1 MEDLEKLIEMVWASK
16 GKMPVLVGEPG
27 CGKTTMV
34 NELAR
39 KKGVPIKVLNLAS
52 FEAIDMNGMPYL
64 DKEGNLQTSTPGW
77 YTDIK
82 AYLEE
87 HPECTEYIVMFDE
100 CSNTPTDVRNTLL
113 ELELHHMLP
122 NGTKVDERV
131 KFIGAMNTAKDLEG
145 FVEFSNAM
153 KDRMFMIPFVTDP
166 VEWRKMFE
174 NNFGK
179 PQSEREKS
187 VRKELSKFLET
198 NPQLLEGRKPVSAST
213 YGITDEAEAT
223 TVEYTTPNRRNWDNL
238 ARLMAQTQND
248 EELKPLCKTMFIGM
262 VGLECW
268 RNYKEYLGTKS
279 KPLSEYKWDGEPDE
293 ISQQVARLK
302 AEKDVDK
309 KVAYYER
316 AYEFCAN
323 KEVVASILPD
333 VLASAISKHGLEY
346 QKKYPKFYEIYK
358 KIGA

>member
-1 MEDLEKLIEMVWASK
+1 MEDLEKLIKMVWASE
-16 GKMPVLVGEPG
+16 GKVPVLVGEPG
-27 CGKTTMV
+27 CGKTTFV
-34 NELAR
+34 NSMAEKDEAFL
-39 KKGVPIKVLNLAS
+39 KVINLSA
-52 FEAIDMNGMPYL
+52 FEAVDMNGMPFLNDGKLMFSDPFYL
-64 DKEGNLQTSTPGW
+64 TEIMN
-77 YTDIK
+77 
-82 AYLEE
+82 YLEKN
-87 HPECTEYIVMFDE
+87 PDGVVYVFLDEY
-100 CSNTPTDVRNTLL
+100 SNAPTDVRNTLL
-113 ELELHHMLP
+113 EPLLHNILQTGKKIP
-122 NGTKVDERV
+122 RNV
-131 KFIGAMNTAKDLEG
+131 KFILAMNTAKDLEG
-145 FVEFSNAM
+145 FVDFSNAM
-153 KDRMFMIPFVTDP
+153 KDRMFMIPFKTDP
-166 VEWRKMFE
+166 VEWRKMFK

-179 PQSEREKS
+179 PQSDREKS
-187 VRKELSKFLET
+187 IRKELSKFLET
-198 NPQLLEGRKPVSAST
+198 NPQLLEGRKPVSASA

-248 EELKPLCKTMFIGM
+248 EELKPLRKTMFIGM

-323 KEVVASILPD
+323 KEIVASILPD
-333 VLASAISKHGLEY
+333 VLASAIGKHGLEY

>member
-1 MEDLEKLIEMVWASK
+1 MEDLEKLIKMVWASE

-27 CGKTTMV
+27 CGKTTTV
-34 NELAR
+34 EAIA
-39 KKGVPIKVLNLAS
+39 KKDGVFLKVLNLSS
-52 FEAIDMNGMPYL
+52 FEAIDMNGMPYVVG
-64 DKEGNLQTSTPGW
+64 DKVFTTEPAW
-77 YTDIK
+77 YVEVHK
-82 AYLEE
+82 YLEE
-87 HPECTEYIVMFDE
+87 HPECEYVIVDFE
-100 CSNTPTDVRNTLL
+100 EISNAMTDLRNTLL
-113 ELELHHMLP
+113 ELVLHHMLP
-122 NGTKVDERV
+122 DGKKVDKKV
-131 KFIGAMNTAKDLEG
+131 KFIATMNTAKDLEG
-145 FVEFSNAM
+145 FVEFSNAF
-153 KDRMFMIPFVTDP
+153 KDRMFMIPYNTDP

-179 PQSEREKS
+179 PQSDREKS
-187 VRKELSKFLET
+187 IRKELSKFLEI
-198 NPQLLEGRKPVSAST
+198 NPQLLEGRKPVSAKA

-238 ARLMAQTQND
+238 ARLMAQTSSD
-248 EELKPLCKTMFIGM
+248 EELKPLRKTMFVGM

-323 KEVVASILPD
+323 KEIVASILPD
-333 VLASAISKHGLEY
+333 VLASAIGKHGLEY

>member
-1 MEDLEKLIEMVWASK
+1 MENIERLIKMVWASE

-27 CGKTTMV
+27 CGKTTTV
-34 NELAR
+34 NAMAEKDKAFL
-39 KKGVPIKVLNLAS
+39 KVLNLSS

-64 DKEGNLQTSTPGW
+64 KDGELIVSAPAW
-77 YTDIK
+77 YTEIHN
-82 AYLEE
+82 YLEE
-87 HPECTEYIVMFDE
+87 HPECEYVIVMFDE
-100 CSNTPTDVRNTLL
+100 ISNAPTDVRNTLL
-113 ELELHHMLP
+113 ELTLHHMLP
-122 NGTKVDERV
+122 TGKKVSDKV

-145 FVEFSNAM
+145 FVEFSNAF
-153 KDRMFMIPFVTDP
+153 KDRMFMIPFVTP
-166 VEWRKMFE
+166 ANEWRKMYE

-187 VRKELSKFLET
+187 IRKELSKFLEI
-198 NPQLLEGRKPVSAST
+198 NPQLLEGRKPVNAKT

-238 ARLMAQTQND
+238 ARLMAQTETD
-248 EELKPLCKTMFIGM
+248 EELKPLKKTMFIGM

-268 RNYKEYLGTKS
+268 RNYKEYTATKT
-279 KPLSEYKWDGEPDE
+279 KPLSTYEWDGEPDE

-302 AEKDVDK
+302 AEKDTDK
-309 KVAYYER
+309 QVEYFVR

-323 KEVVASILPD
+323 KEIVASILPD
-333 VLASAISKHGLEY
+333 VLRAAIGKHGLEY
-346 QKKYPKFYEIYK
+346 QKKYPEFYEIYK